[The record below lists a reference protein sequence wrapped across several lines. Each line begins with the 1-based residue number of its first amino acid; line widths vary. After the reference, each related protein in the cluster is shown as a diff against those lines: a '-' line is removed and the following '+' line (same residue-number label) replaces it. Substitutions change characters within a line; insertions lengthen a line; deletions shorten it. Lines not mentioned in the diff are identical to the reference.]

1 MAKLG
6 LLTNYA
12 LVLLHVGEH
21 PNSTHQ
27 EIASAVGITPRAT
40 QSNLR
45 ALEEDGL
52 ISRRKEGRGLCYR
65 VDVRAVLDHQTSAPY
80 TVEQLTTQLSTLIR
94 ELQRARRR
102 ARSSQT

>member
-1 MAKLG
+1 MARSG

-27 EIASAVGITPRAT
+27 EIASAVGITPRAA

-45 ALEEDGL
+45 ALEENGL
-52 ISRRKEGRGLCYR
+52 ISRRKEGRGVRYR
-65 VDVRAVLDHQTSAPY
+65 VDFRAVLDYQTSAPY
-80 TVEQLTTQLSTLIR
+80 TVEQLITELSTLIR
-94 ELQRARRR
+94 GLQRARRR
-102 ARSSQT
+102 ARS